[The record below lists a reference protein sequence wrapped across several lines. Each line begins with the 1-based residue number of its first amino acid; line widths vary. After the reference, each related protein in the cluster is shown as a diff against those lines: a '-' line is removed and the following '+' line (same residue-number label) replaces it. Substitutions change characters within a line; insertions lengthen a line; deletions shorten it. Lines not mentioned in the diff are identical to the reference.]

1 MPGHVSCIH
10 LPGGYYFFNSCEGGE
25 GSLNFFVMQGGQ
37 DILFSCWLNFASPPP
52 VINNEWSLNNEHS
65 FSRVRNSRRLPAI
78 AGSFRTLPVI
88 FNFKA

>member
-10 LPGGYYFFNSCEGGE
+10 LLGGGGGGTIFLNICEGGE
-25 GSLNFFVMQGGQ
+25 GSLNFFVMQGGH

-65 FSRVRNSRRLPAI
+65 FSKV
-78 AGSFRTLPVI
+78 
-88 FNFKA
+88 